1 MSQEEF
7 QALLHFFKI
16 LADENRL
23 KLLGILANGERN
35 VEELAALLKLKA
47 PTVSHHLAK
56 LKELDLVRMRSE
68 GNTHYY
74 WLNAEALRTTNKL
87 LLTTQ
92 KMASL
97 VDDVEGDAWERK
109 ILRDFFDGTRLK
121 EIPASPKKRSVVL
134 KWLANQFE
142 YSVFYKEAQ
151 VNEILQR
158 HHEDAAYLR
167 RELISINSGLMQR
180 DKGTYWRV
188 SPELADAAQRKVM
201 LTELLNAFELDTVYS
216 EEQANEIIRQ
226 QSSDYPYVLRALIEE
241 NMLQHESECYWRLP
255 RKVITN
261 VDI

>member
-7 QALLHFFKI
+7 QSLLQFFKV

-56 LKELDLVRMRSE
+56 LKELNLVGMRSD

-74 WLNAEALRTTNKL
+74 WLNAEALRATNKL
-87 LLTTQ
+87 LLTPQ

-97 VDDVEGDAWERK
+97 VDVEGDAWERK
-109 ILRDFFDGTRLK
+109 VLRDFFNGTRLK
-121 EIPASPKKRSVVL
+121 EIPASPKKRTVIL

-142 YSVFYKEAQ
+142 YGVFYKEAQ

-158 HHEDAAYLR
+158 HHEDSAYLR
-167 RELISINSGLMQR
+167 RELIAVSYALMQR
-180 DKGTYWRV
+180 DKGTYWRI
-188 SPELADAAQRKVM
+188 SPEQLEPEQRQAILA
-201 LTELLNAFELDTVYS
+201 ELLAAFELDKVYS
-216 EEQANEIIRQ
+216 EEEANELIRQ
-226 QSSDYPYVLRALIEE
+226 HSPDYPYLLRVMVDE
-241 NMLQHESECYWRLP
+241 NMLQQDKEGYWRLP
-255 RKVITN
+255 RTTL
-261 VDI
+261 